1 MKLSKVIIHNYRG
14 IIDGEFNLYDYTLL
28 VGEKKKKKTTV
39 INAIRTFF
47 DQDISFNKEHD
58 FPKSGYR
65 DNNSWV
71 EISFKLTQDESEL
84 LVEQLG
90 ENALSEEN
98 ILKIKRFFIS
108 QEEKIKT
115 NELYYCDST
124 NGYQKFCTVR
134 QLKDEK
140 KLGDVIYIPAVAKI
154 EEQTKLTGKST
165 LRELIANILS
175 DVVEKSLPYQDFKNS
190 LELFT
195 REIKKTKSNDNH
207 SLEDFEH
214 DFNEALK
221 SWEVKF
227 GLTFPAPPIEDI
239 VKTILKWNL
248 TDKQSGKEHDSE
260 NFGSGFQRL
269 FMYSLIQ
276 LKAKYT
282 SASPSEKST
291 KFSPRL
297 TLLLFEEPEAFLH
310 PPQQEIL
317 SRQLQVLS
325 KSEQNQV
332 LCSTHSAHFVNRNSE
347 DLKALVKL
355 KREHSVVKLFQI
367 SEDVWNELVSNNIA
381 LSKVLERYPKLKK
394 GMEEEDSTREME
406 VLKHFLWLNSERSSL
421 FFAKHVLLV
430 EGVTEVAL
438 INKLVDD
445 GVVDISSSDAYVM
458 DCLGKFNIHRF
469 ISLLTILSINHSVF
483 IDDDK
488 SEEYHQDIH
497 DFIEECRDSSL
508 TTCIEFVPDNIEKYL
523 GISPANRSD
532 KKPQHVLYEYSEG
545 KLNQDS
551 LKEYCKLLAKCIPGA
566 KVDET
571 KFKTLTP
578 SLV

>member
-1 MKLSKVIIHNYRG
+1 
-14 IIDGEFNLYDYTLL
+14 
-28 VGEKKKKKTTV
+28 
-39 INAIRTFF
+39 
-47 DQDISFNKEHD
+47 
-58 FPKSGYR
+58 
-65 DNNSWV
+65 
-71 EISFKLTQDESEL
+71 
-84 LVEQLG
+84 
-90 ENALSEEN
+90 
-98 ILKIKRFFIS
+98 
-108 QEEKIKT
+108 
-115 NELYYCDST
+115 
-124 NGYQKFCTVR
+124 
-134 QLKDEK
+134 
-140 KLGDVIYIPAVAKI
+140 
-154 EEQTKLTGKST
+154 
-165 LRELIANILS
+165 
-175 DVVEKSLPYQDFKNS
+175 
-190 LELFT
+190 
-195 REIKKTKSNDNH
+195 
-207 SLEDFEH
+207 
-214 DFNEALK
+214 
-221 SWEVKF
+221 
-227 GLTFPAPPIEDI
+227 
-239 VKTILKWNL
+239 
-248 TDKQSGKEHDSE
+248 
-260 NFGSGFQRL
+260 
-269 FMYSLIQ
+269 
-276 LKAKYT
+276 
-282 SASPSEKST
+282 
-291 KFSPRL
+291 
-297 TLLLFEEPEAFLH
+297 
-310 PPQQEIL
+310 
-317 SRQLQVLS
+317 
-325 KSEQNQV
+325 
-332 LCSTHSAHFVNRNSE
+332 
-347 DLKALVKL
+347 
-355 KREHSVVKLFQI
+355 
-367 SEDVWNELVSNNIA
+367 IA